1 MEFLIFIVIVETIT
15 IFLLLTRKPKTITIQ
30 QDASKDEQL
39 KYQQIYAE
47 KTRELDRQL
56 SDDKRKSADIVH
68 AAELESLARISDR
81 EQALAA
87 QIRERE
93 NNLSD
98 EVRAKETQLAKE
110 YEELKIRLDREHNE
124 FIKMKNSEFENT
136 IQKIEKDMVVKSDA
150 AAQQI
155 IEYQTAIQ
163 T

>member
-30 QDASKDEQL
+30 QDASNEERL
-39 KYQQIYAE
+39 KYQEYYAE

-56 SDDKRKSADIVH
+56 SDDKRKSSDIIH
-68 AAELESLARISDR
+68 AAELESLAKIGDR

-87 QIRERE
+87 QIRLRE

-98 EVRAKETQLAKE
+98 EVRAKEIQLAKD
-110 YEELKIRLDREHNE
+110 YEELKIRLEKEHKEYMALKSNE
-124 FIKMKNSEFENT
+124 FAEK
-136 IQKIEKDMVVKSDA
+136 IQKIEKDMVMKSDA
-150 AAQQI
+150 ATQQI
-155 IEYQTAIQ
+155 MEYQTAIE

>member
-15 IFLLLTRKPKTITIQ
+15 ILLLLTRKPKIITIQ
-30 QDASKDEQL
+30 QDASNEEKL
-39 KYQQIYAE
+39 KYQEFYAE

-56 SDDKRKSADIVH
+56 SEDKRKSSDTIH
-68 AAELESLARISDR
+68 AAELESLARIGGR

-87 QIRERE
+87 QIRQRE

-110 YEELKIRLDREHNE
+110 YEELKIRLEKEHKEYMALKTN
-124 FIKMKNSEFENT
+124 EFENT
-136 IQKIEKDMVVKSDA
+136 IQKIESEIVVKTDA

-155 IEYQTAIQ
+155 KEYQTAIE